1 MRRVEHGRCGAT
13 VSLRPAEQMV
23 EDMLA
28 GWAAQQSARLLAA
41 ATIRGREQAVR
52 RFAGFCGTAPW
63 QWTASDVEEWTTALL
78 SGPRPRSRASI
89 RGYQNAVGLFCSY
102 LTDARYGWV
111 EACVQAFGTHPVQ
124 VCHEWNTAVHSGEHE
139 ARPAVRAMTRPEVQ
153 RFLDHADDLVDRA
166 RATGRKGWLT
176 LFRDATLFKVVYGY
190 GLRRREAAMLDLH
203 DFTAN
208 PDAPGFGSFGV
219 CNVRWGKASRGSAP
233 RRRAV
238 LTVFDWTAP
247 VLAEYVTEVL
257 PRFAVA
263 GTVRAAGGRWEREAM
278 LWPTERQARIRLG
291 HLDDRFAQF
300 RDELG
305 MDPALHPHCL
315 RHSYVT
321 HLIEDGYDPLFV
333 QQQVGHRWGSTT
345 ALYTGVS
352 GDYRNNVL
360 RQVLDRAFTPPQA
373 RQADDPDAHWDDG
386 PDAGSDDGSGDRR
399 ERAPVAIPRPRDGMR
414 DDR

>member
-1 MRRVEHGRCGAT
+1 MPGSVVGS
-13 VSLRPAEQMV
+13 VSALRAPGVVVLRPGEQMF

-28 GWAAQQSARLLAA
+28 GWAGQQSSRLLAA
-41 ATIRGREQAVR
+41 PTIRGREHAVR
-52 RFAGFCGTAPW
+52 RFAGFCGTPPW
-63 QWTASDVEEWTTALL
+63 EWTASDVEEWTTALL
-78 SGPRPRSRASI
+78 SGPAPKSRASI
-89 RGYQNAVGLFCSY
+89 RGYQNAIGLFCSF
-102 LTDARYGWV
+102 LTDARYGWAA
-111 EACVQAFGTHPVQ
+111 ACVEAFGTHPVQ
-124 VCHEWNTAVHSGEHE
+124 VCHEWNTAVHAADHE

-153 RFLDHADDLVDRA
+153 RFLDHADDLVDAA
-166 RATGRKGWLT
+166 RSRGRKGWAT

-190 GLRRREAAMLDLH
+190 GLRRREAAMLDVG
-203 DFTAN
+203 DFTTN
-208 PDAPGFGSFGV
+208 PDVPAFGRFGV

-263 GTVRAAGGRWEREAM
+263 DTVRRCGAGTGSVSGWEREAM
-278 LWPTERQARIRLG
+278 LWPTERQARIRLA

-300 RDELG
+300 RDDLG

-345 ALYTGVS
+345 ALYTGVT
-352 GDYRNNVL
+352 GDYRNTVL
-360 RQVLDRAFTPPQA
+360 RTALDRAFAPPTPTL
-373 RQADDPDAHWDDG
+373 
-386 PDAGSDDGSGDRR
+386 AGTP
-399 ERAPVAIPRPRDGMR
+399 APTVMR
-414 DDR
+414 DDQ